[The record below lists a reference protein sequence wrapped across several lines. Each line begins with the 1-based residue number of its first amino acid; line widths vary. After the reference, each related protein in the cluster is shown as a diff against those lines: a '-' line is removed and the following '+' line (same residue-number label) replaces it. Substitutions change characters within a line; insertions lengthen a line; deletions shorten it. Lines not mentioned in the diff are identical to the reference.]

1 MENEL
6 KQIINERGN
15 ELDFYVLVYNKK
27 TTEYLN
33 DIIFQTYQEALE
45 KFYVTNTENQD
56 VVVELIFSPQK
67 NDKKY
72 CDNVIIMRKEN
83 TYTKED
89 LKFYG
94 CNEDFIEKVWKLP
107 TDALYE
113 VVCDRQRG
121 DFAMGIQLTIRDW
134 VCKALEWLYYDE
146 VEDVNEEWLLEDSIA
161 RIDDFWDIT
170 IEKVK

>member
-33 DIIFQTYQEALE
+33 DIFFQTYQEALK
-45 KFYVTNTENQD
+45 KFYVTNVENQD
-56 VVVELIFSPQK
+56 VVIELIFSPQTD
-67 NDKKY
+67 DKMY

-83 TYTKED
+83 IYTKED

-107 TDALYE
+107 TNALYE
-113 VVCDRQRG
+113 VVCDRQHG
-121 DFAMGIQLTIRDW
+121 EFAMGIQLTIRDW

-146 VEDVNEEWLLEDSIA
+146 VEDINEEWLLEDSIA

>member
-1 MENEL
+1 MKNEL

-15 ELDFYVLVYNKK
+15 ELDFYVLVYNVK

-33 DIIFQTYQEALE
+33 DIVFQTYQKALK
-45 KFYVTNTENQD
+45 KFYVTSNENQD
-56 VVVELIFSPQK
+56 VVVELIFSPQMG
-67 NDKKY
+67 DKTY

-83 TYTKED
+83 HYTKED
-89 LKFYG
+89 LMFYG
-94 CNEDFIEKVWKLP
+94 CNKDFIEKVWKLP

>member
-15 ELDFYVLVYNKK
+15 ELDFYVLIYNTK

-33 DIIFQTYQEALE
+33 DIFFQTYQEALE
-45 KFYVTNTENQD
+45 KFYVTNAENQD

-67 NDKKY
+67 NDKMY

-83 TYTKED
+83 VYTKED
-89 LKFYG
+89 LESYG

-107 TDALYE
+107 TNALYE
-113 VVCDRQRG
+113 VVCDRQHG
-121 DFAMGIQLTIRDW
+121 DFAIGIQLTIRDW
-134 VCKALEWLYYDE
+134 VCKALEWLYYDD
-146 VEDVNEEWLLEDSIA
+146 VEDINEEWLLEDSIA

-170 IEKVK
+170 IEEVK

>member
-1 MENEL
+1 MESEL

-107 TDALYE
+107 TNALYE
-113 VVCDRQRG
+113 VVCDRQHG
-121 DFAMGIQLTIRDW
+121 TFAMGIQLTIRDW

-170 IEKVK
+170 IEEVK